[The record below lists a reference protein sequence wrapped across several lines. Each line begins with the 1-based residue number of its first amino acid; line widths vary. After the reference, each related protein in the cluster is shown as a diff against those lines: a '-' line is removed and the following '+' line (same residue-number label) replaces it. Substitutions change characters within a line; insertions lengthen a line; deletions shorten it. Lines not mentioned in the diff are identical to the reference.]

1 MVRGKTQIR
10 RIENASSR
18 QVTFTKRRNGLLKKA
33 FELSVLCDAEVALIV
48 FSPTGRLYE
57 FSSSS
62 TKKIIERY
70 QRNANDLGTNSNKA
84 TTEENMRLTQRAK
97 EEAATMMK
105 KIQLIED
112 SKRMLMGEGLESCTT
127 DELQLIEDQVEQ
139 SLRKIKTKKNQLI
152 KEQVDQLKMQGRV
165 IEQKN
170 AELHKK
176 LEIMSELP
184 QPLHLP
190 IIQEDVP
197 EKSIIVDV
205 ETELVIGLPE
215 RRTVL

>member
-18 QVTFTKRRNGLLKKA
+18 QVTFTKRRSGLLKKA
-33 FELSVLCDAEVALIV
+33 FELSVLCDAEVALII

-70 QRNANDLGTNSNKA
+70 QRNANDLGTNSKRA
-84 TTEENMRLTQRAK
+84 TTEENMQLIQTKRK
-97 EEAATMMK
+97 EEAAVMMK
-105 KIQLIED
+105 KIQLIEG
-112 SKRMLMGEGLESCTT
+112 SKRMLMGEGLESCTV

-139 SLRKIKTKKNQLI
+139 SLRNIKTKKNQLI
-152 KEQVDQLKMQGRV
+152 KEKVDQLKMQGKV

-170 AELHKK
+170 AELRKK
-176 LEIMSELP
+176 LEIMVINLIYMYVLWFSFKY
-184 QPLHLP
+184 
-190 IIQEDVP
+190 IILSSKLGVR
-197 EKSIIVDV
+197 I
-205 ETELVIGLPE
+205 
-215 RRTVL
+215 